1 MIDHLIDVN
10 VTRSIFRPI
19 SCFAVIFLLSV
30 PAAAETEDGG
40 AEDYR
45 IVEYDVSVRVPGTFD
60 RFEIDALLGISRLS
74 REAPGSMR
82 VLLGE
87 NFRGAAFI
95 NVTVSDMRN
104 EQVPFTFEDSL
115 LDIDI
120 SSVFGESSQVWLLLE
135 YDMVKDTSFYDQ
147 YSPFSWEISDSL
159 CHINASITRTDN
171 WYPKIAGAM
180 SERLAPY
187 RLTIDVPA
195 KFEVMASG
203 RLLDVVIE
211 QGRKTYSWQNY
222 EGVTDRSLYFFAQ
235 EQSRT
240 VREFPDGLRI
250 IMYTPSDARPDNMDF
265 LADVIHR
272 SYRFFESVYGELP
285 WNEYKIMSFAYGYS
299 GLFNSSNA
307 PAALFDSEIV
317 HNDIYFPTRSVI
329 HEVSH
334 TWWGNVVSS
343 NADENYWLYESFGK
357 YSEIVGI
364 EPALGADVESLSF
377 FRLKLCT
384 LPYIDYVP
392 SIKDAQNVD
401 DRVLVNVAAYYMGAT
416 YLRMLQ
422 YVMGKEDFYK
432 GIRHYVKNSW
442 GKCIAADDF
451 FKAMKKYCPREYHD
465 IITDYVMNP
474 GYARYDIEKVSTT
487 FRCDY
492 YRHNY
497 RINNVG
503 DRDIC
508 VPYQVQ
514 SDVENYTKKLF
525 VRKGESLLIEVKS
538 TRKAGVDN
546 IVIDP
551 EEIYPVCRAGFK
563 GAGATLYENQ
573 QGEVKAYNIVSG
585 APFGDAGIT
594 EEMSL
599 IRLNGEELAGKGL
612 EVLNHLM
619 LRPSDTEL
627 VLLVKSGDAEPHEIT
642 VRY

>member
-1 MIDHLIDVN
+1 MIDHLLSAN
-10 VTRSIFRPI
+10 MTRSIFR
-19 SCFAVIFLLSV
+19 SFFHFAVIFLLSV

-45 IVEYDVSVRVPGTFD
+45 IVEYDVSVRVPGTYD
-60 RFEIDALLGISRLS
+60 RLEIDALFGISKLS
-74 REAPGSMR
+74 REAPDYMR
-82 VLLGE
+82 IMLGE

-95 NVTVSDMRN
+95 NITVSDMRN

-120 SSVFGESSQVWLLLE
+120 SRVFGESSQAWLLVE

-171 WYPKIAGAM
+171 WYPKIAGTM
-180 SERLAPY
+180 SERIAPY

-203 RLLDVVIE
+203 RLEDMVTE

-250 IMYTPSDARPDNMDF
+250 IMYTPSNARPDNMDF
-265 LADVIHR
+265 LADVIHK

-307 PAALFDSEIV
+307 PTNLFDSEIV
-317 HNDIYFPTRSVI
+317 HNDIYFPTRSVV

-364 EPALGADVESLSF
+364 EPALEADVESLSF

-392 SIKDAQNVD
+392 SIKNAQNVD
-401 DRVLVNVAAYYMGAT
+401 DRVFVNVAAYYMGAT
-416 YLRMLQ
+416 YLRMLR
-422 YVMGKEDFYK
+422 YVMDEENFYN
-432 GIRHYVKNSW
+432 GIRYYVKNSW
-442 GKCIAADDF
+442 GKCIDAEDF
-451 FKAMKKYCPREYHD
+451 FNAMKKYCPKEFHG
-465 IITDYVMNP
+465 IITDYIMNP
-474 GYARYDIEKVSTT
+474 GYARYDVEKVGIT
-487 FRCDY
+487 FKRDY

-497 RINNVG
+497 RVG
-503 DRDIC
+503 NIGDKDIC
-508 VPYQVQ
+508 VPYRVQ
-514 SDVENYTKKLF
+514 SDVENYTKRLF
-525 VRKGESLLIEVKS
+525 LKKGESLLIEVKS
-538 TRKAGVDN
+538 TRKTGVDHL
-546 IVIDP
+546 VIDP
-551 EEIYPVCRAGFK
+551 EEIYPVCMAGLK
-563 GAGATLYENQ
+563 GPGATVYENQ
-573 QGEVKAYNIVSG
+573 QGEVKVYNI
-585 APFGDAGIT
+585 AADCPFARAGIT
-594 EEMSL
+594 EDMSL
-599 IRLNGEELAGKGL
+599 INMEGVDLAGNDLRTLNHMLMRSSGEEL
-612 EVLNHLM
+612 
-619 LRPSDTEL
+619 TFL
-627 VLLVKSGDAEPHEIT
+627 VRSGDAEPYEIT